1 MAVKPFNF
9 GGLKKVSE
17 ASIQLIDLAL
27 EMLPETEARDKLGT
41 EIRKIFLKHF
51 GEKSFYYL
59 DSVVS
64 DSYGSIVASLP
75 DNPII
80 AVLNLEPKE
89 AKAIFTIDNNLVFL
103 LIDRLLGGTGEPS
116 VEKRPLSETEQGVL
130 QYFIMQIL
138 ASIWRSFGESAR
150 LHYRFERFIF
160 DPRDAAPIINA
171 KETAVSFVF
180 KAGIGEL
187 SGFVKITFSV
197 SFLNKIAS
205 TSSESVSERAHFLER
220 LDRFGFLR
228 TSVWAECGKATISSS
243 DLIALE
249 NGDVIVFDETGLTEA
264 KPAGSVDLKVG
275 GGESGSLRADVSSTG
290 KVIKCTIVGG

>member
-9 GGLKKVSE
+9 GSLKKVSE
-17 ASIQLIDLAL
+17 AEIQLIDLAL
-27 EMLPETEARDKLGT
+27 GMLPETEARSNLGV

-51 GEKSFYYL
+51 GEKAFYYL
-59 DSVVS
+59 ESVSS
-64 DSYGSIVASLP
+64 DPYGSFVATLP

-80 AVLNLEPKE
+80 AVLNMEPKG
-89 AKAIFTIDNNLVFL
+89 AKALLTIDNNLAFL
-103 LIDRLLGGTGEPS
+103 LIDRLLGGAGEPS

-138 ASIWRSFGESAR
+138 ASIWRTFGESAR
-150 LHYRFERFIF
+150 LHCRFERFMF
-160 DPRDAAPIINA
+160 DPRDAAAVINS

-187 SGFVKITFSV
+187 AGFVKITFGGA
-197 SFLNKIAS
+197 FLSKVAS
-205 TSSESVSERAHFLER
+205 TASESASEQAHFLER
-220 LDRFGFLR
+220 LDRFNFLR
-228 TSVWAECGKATISSS
+228 TSVWAECGNATVSSS

-249 NGDVIVFDETGLTEA
+249 NGDVIVFDETGLTET

-275 GGESGSLRADVSSTG
+275 SGETGSLRADIAAEG